1 VFFFFFFFP
10 FSRSAEQPLLQFV
23 LSIFFSSFYLFI
35 FIYFPCVSVIIEREE
50 EEEEEKRPAVLCAG
64 TPTGL

>member
-1 VFFFFFFFP
+1 
-10 FSRSAEQPLLQFV
+10 
-23 LSIFFSSFYLFI
+23 
-35 FIYFPCVSVIIEREE
+35 VSVIIEREEE